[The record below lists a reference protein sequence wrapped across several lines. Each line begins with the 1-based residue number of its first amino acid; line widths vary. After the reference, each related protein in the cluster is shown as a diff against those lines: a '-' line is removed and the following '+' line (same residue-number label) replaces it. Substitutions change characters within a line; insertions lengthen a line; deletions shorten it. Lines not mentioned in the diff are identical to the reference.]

1 MHKILL
7 AAAAG
12 VLAATGLGTAGGAA
26 AATPPPTITGVVR
39 ADKVSPS
46 NSAIAKKVTATCP
59 AGKKVINASGKI
71 IGGNGTTLLD
81 EIYPSQDLTK
91 VTVAGKDTDDAIT
104 PVWAV
109 EAIATCADPPSGLK
123 RYFASSNDD
132 TTSPKFALK
141 ICPAGKA
148 VLGTGMDI
156 IGGQGEVRVNSI
168 IPKVDTTGK
177 IFGVLV
183 NATADATSPPTGTW
197 HVNGFAICADDVYK
211 EQVVSADGMMLSE
224 GGELFVYCPFGT
236 VGTGTGYDQ
245 LGPNGEYIIGGID
258 PGGSATSATDRT
270 YLTAFEEDGTPGWV
284 LVRAYAICA
293 NR

>member
-1 MHKILL
+1 MRKILI

-12 VLAATGLGTAGGAA
+12 VLTATGLSAAGGSAA
-26 AATPPPTITGVVR
+26 VTPPPTITGVVR
-39 ADKVSPS
+39 VDKTSSGGP
-46 NSAIAKKVTATCP
+46 AIAKTVTVKCP

-71 IGGNGTTLLD
+71 IGGNAMTLLD

-91 VTVAGKDTDDAIT
+91 VTVAGKNTDDAIHT
-104 PVWAV
+104 VWAV

-123 RYFASSNDD
+123 RYFDSSNDD
-132 TTSPKFALK
+132 MTSPKLALK

-148 VLGTGMDI
+148 MLGTGMDI
-156 IGGQGEVRVNSI
+156 IGGQGGVRVNSI
-168 IPKVDTTGK
+168 IPEVDTTGK
-177 IFGVLV
+177 IYGVLV
-183 NATADATSPPTGTW
+183 NATADATDPPTGPW

-211 EQVVSADGMMLSE
+211 EQVISADGMMLSK
-224 GGELFVYCPFGT
+224 GGELVVTCPFGT

-245 LGPNGEYIIGGID
+245 LGPNGEYIIDSID
-258 PGGSATSATDRT
+258 PGGSTTSATNMT
-270 YLTAFEEDGTPGWV
+270 SLNAFEEDGTPGWV